1 MAKNEMT
8 TVVVLIPRKG
18 KVRFYGKNTEG
29 EYEIEEKSVM
39 GEAWFD
45 EIYFSQ
51 LTDALTEYAKDH
63 PQAMGGKTAVLLPTH
78 TVGTDTVSVPAIRK
92 KLMQNSLSVALT
104 SAYKNSEELLIN
116 TMPVVQNR
124 QYASYAVTYVKKSL
138 IASVKAACAAAKLP
152 AEEVTY
158 RSSATVNGMLALYPR
173 VKNANFLLVDVK
185 DGETN
190 FAFSV
195 KGRTAGS
202 YSLPIGY
209 EILDDTKVL
218 PEDRLIDHD
227 VAHLA
232 VLNAKEKARAKQ
244 LTILLNERGELGED
258 GKLTKEQLENTKLP
272 EETASSESIA
282 EETRTP
288 TITAPAEEEYYEG
301 EEQEAAMQEAER
313 LAEQNAPKVKVGQ
326 RKPRR
331 LPKFMQRPI
340 PETPEGFVYENF
352 RYIVKWALNL
362 IQRNER
368 ITAQGAPETVYVNI
382 PKQYR
387 YLIDMVNAEK
397 EENGISFHTVD
408 VKEGQESLL
417 GDLDLFGGLYAGQF
431 NKNNNF

>member
-8 TVVVLIPRKG
+8 TVIALIPRKG
-18 KVRFYGKNTEG
+18 KIRIYGKNTNG
-29 EYEIEEKSVM
+29 EYEIEEKSV
-39 GEAWFD
+39 ASDTWFD
-45 EIYFSQ
+45 ETYFNH
-51 LTDALTEYAKDH
+51 LTTALTEYAKDH

-78 TVGTDTVSVPAIRK
+78 TVGTDTVSVPSIRK
-92 KLMQNSLSVALT
+92 KLMQNSLSVALS
-104 SAYKNSEELLIN
+104 SAYKNRDELMIN
-116 TMPVVQNR
+116 TTPVVQNR
-124 QYASYAVTYVKKSL
+124 QYASYAVTYVKKDL
-138 IASVKAACAAAKLP
+138 LASVKAACAAAKLP

-158 RSSATVNGMLALYPR
+158 RSSATVNAMFALHSR
-173 VKNANFLLVDVK
+173 TKNANFLLVDVK
-185 DGETN
+185 EGETN
-190 FAFSV
+190 FALSV

-202 YSLPIGY
+202 YSIPVGY

-227 VAHLA
+227 CAHLA

-258 GKLTKEQLENTKLP
+258 GKLTKEQLENTRLP
-272 EETASSESIA
+272 EETEKESIA
-282 EETRTP
+282 DETRTP
-288 TITAPAEEEYYEG
+288 TITAPVEEEYYEG
-301 EEQEAAMQEAER
+301 EEQEAALQEAER

-331 LPKFMQRPI
+331 LPKFMQRPL

-368 ITAQGAPETVYVNI
+368 ITAQGAPETVYVNL
-382 PKQYR
+382 PKEYR
-387 YLIDMVNAEK
+387 YVIDMVNAEK

-408 VKEGQESLL
+408 VKEGQESVLT
-417 GDLDLFGGLYAGQF
+417 DLDLFGGLYAGQY